1 MNKQKVVVFQGGPV
15 SSDLTFEELARRWEA
30 GLSGLPEVADWEI
43 FPASHLSPEQYWQKI
58 GDCNAALGVWITGGL
73 MKEEFLRQHPQ
84 LQYLSTLSHGF
95 GEFDISMTKQYG
107 LTVTNT
113 FYGGQTIAQ
122 YAIALLLD
130 ICHNISAHA
139 SYTRD
144 GYWKDK
150 AVNPRAPFLKTF
162 SSQIEL
168 YGKTFGVIGLGHIG
182 FCAAKMAAGL
192 GMKVIAYSRHPKV
205 GPEYDFIRQVSLDEL
220 LAESD
225 VISLHCPYSSEN
237 DRMIN
242 RESISKMKQGVILI
256 NTARGGLIDEDDL
269 YQALMDRKIYM
280 AGLDVLREEPPKE
293 KIPLLNCPYAIVTAH
308 IAWLPKE
315 SRLRAVDLAIENYA
329 AWLHGHPQSVIN

>member
-1 MNKQKVVVFQGGPV
+1 MNKQKVVVFQGSPA
-15 SSDLTFEELARRWEA
+15 SSDLTFKELADRWND
-30 GLSGLPEVADWEI
+30 GLSKIPEIESWEI
-43 FPASHLSPEQYWQKI
+43 FQASHLAPAQYWEKI
-58 GDCNAALGVWITGGL
+58 GDSDAALGAWITGEL
-73 MKEEFLRQHPQ
+73 MKESYIQQHPK
-84 LQYLSTLSHGF
+84 LRYLSTLSHGF
-95 GEFDISMTKQYG
+95 GEFDIPMTRRYN

-144 GYWKDK
+144 GYWKEK
-150 AVNPRAPFLKTF
+150 AVNPHAPFLKTF
-162 SSQIEL
+162 SPQIEL

-182 FCAAKMAAGL
+182 LCAAKMAAGL
-192 GMKVIAYSRHPKV
+192 GMKVISYSRHTKV

-242 RESISKMKQGVILI
+242 RESIAKMKDGVILI

-293 KIPLLNCPYAIVTAH
+293 KIPLLDCPYAIVTAH

-329 AWLHGHPQSVIN
+329 AWLRGHPQSVIN